1 MSREYR
7 VAKVEIFDDITME
20 TPKAIQ
26 RAIDQTPGLHEL
38 RLLIDTDGGPV
49 AAMAPT
55 FSAIQNCRDNASR
68 ERRPFKV
75 VTINLGRA
83 SSLGGLFFAIGDDRL
98 TVPDGAVMLH
108 EAHRGG
114 DPDGGAS
121 REYTAAVLDWYA
133 ARTKIARPLLSL
145 WASQTTYF
153 NAGHCLRLKLATGLS
168 FLKARTKV
176 DVSARNQPFTASAEL
191 LAARQRVD
199 DAQWLLNRANRLA
212 KLGSAARPRHQHSGR
227 QTISLPPMPK
237 GVVRTYS
244 EAQRL
249 IFR

>member
-1 MSREYR
+1 MSKLFKT
-7 VAKVEIFDDITME
+7 ATVEIFDDITME

-26 RAIDQTPGLHEL
+26 RAIDQNPGLHEL
-38 RLLIDTDGGPV
+38 RLLMDSDGGP
-49 AAMAPT
+49 APAMAPT
-55 FSAIQNCRDNASR
+55 FSAIQTCRYNASR

-75 VTINLGRA
+75 VCHCLGRA
-83 SSLGGLFFAIGDDRL
+83 YSLAGQFFAIGDERL
-98 TVPDGAVMLH
+98 IVPDGAVMLH

-114 DPDGGAS
+114 DPDGGAA
-121 REYTAAVLDWYA
+121 REYTDAVLDWYA
-133 ARTKIARPLLSL
+133 ARTKIDRPLLSL

-168 FLKARTKV
+168 LLKARTKV

-191 LAARQRVD
+191 LTARQRAD

-212 KLGSAARPRHQHSGR
+212 KLGYAARPRQQYGHR
-227 QTISLPPMPK
+227 QTINVPPMPSF
-237 GVVRTYS
+237 VVRTYS
-244 EAQRL
+244 DAQRM